1 MLDFKLFAR
10 LLEMSAVIS
19 LVKKWS
25 LDGNVLI
32 FFPALVNPPV
42 KQNQKTGK
50 DIYSIKNV
58 LG

>member
-1 MLDFKLFAR
+1 
-10 LLEMSAVIS
+10 MSAVIS

-32 FFPALVNPPV
+32 VFPALVNPAV